1 MCCPISAWP
10 EATPGGRGES
20 ELRDVGFPDP
30 EGVCFPDP
38 EYVAKHGQM
47 IAATAIWK
55 GERVHLNIDAPTG
68 IVTVEPSAN

>member
-20 ELRDVGFPDP
+20 ELRDVGFPDL
-30 EGVCFPDP
+30 

>member
-1 MCCPISAWP
+1 
-10 EATPGGRGES
+10 
-20 ELRDVGFPDP
+20 LRDVGFPDL
-30 EGVCFPDP
+30 